1 MTVIAASLW
10 GSNLGLLVVLA
21 VCFVSAF
28 LVATMLIGGSVRKKR
43 EMSLARRLGRGRRRE
58 GSTTE
63 TGESTTRWVPSQLAD
78 VGQRFAT
85 ATGFS
90 ASLDE
95 RLERAGM
102 PMLSGEF
109 ITMTVLAAIAGA
121 IFGGL
126 VLANVF
132 FALLVAAV
140 FALVPYFWLVRA
152 LQKRQNAL
160 NDQLADTLSVL
171 ASSLRAGYSFL
182 QALDTVSKE
191 IGEPS
196 AHEFQRVVAEIRLGR
211 PIDDALIAMADRIGS
226 DDLRWAVIAI
236 NVQRQVGGNLAEVL
250 DIVANTVR
258 ERAYIRR
265 QIKVLSAE
273 GRYSI
278 IILTALPILLL
289 LYQAIVNP
297 DYVKLLFTTDLGLV
311 MLAVGVGLIGAGV
324 FWMTRLVKIDV

>member
-1 MTVIAASLW
+1 MVAASLW
-10 GSNLGLLVVLA
+10 SSDLGLLVILAAVFVAAFVL
-21 VCFVSAF
+21 
-28 LVATMLIGGSVRKKR
+28 ATMLVGGSVRKKR
-43 EMSLARRLGRGRRRE
+43 EMSLARRLGRGRKRE
-58 GSTTE
+58 EPTVEGGDS
-63 TGESTTRWVPSQLAD
+63 TRWVPSQLAD

-121 IFGGL
+121 VFGGL
-126 VLANVF
+126 LLGNIV
-132 FALLVAAV
+132 FALIVAAI
-140 FALVPYFWLVRA
+140 FALVPYFWVVRA

-196 AHEFQRVVAEIRLGR
+196 DHEFQRVVAEIRLGR

-226 DDLRWAVIAI
+226 DDLKWAVIAI

-278 IILTALPILLL
+278 AILTALPILLL
-289 LYQAIVNP
+289 IYQAIVNP

-311 MLAVGVGLIGAGV
+311 MLVVGVALIGAGV

>member
-1 MTVIAASLW
+1 MVAASLW
-10 GSNLGLLVVLA
+10 GSDLGLLVILA
-21 VCFVSAF
+21 VCFVAVF
-28 LVATMLIGGSVRKKR
+28 LIGTMLVGGSVRKKR
-43 EMSLARRLGRGRRRE
+43 EMSLARRLGRGRRRDE
-58 GSTTE
+58 EAPEAG
-63 TGESTTRWVPSQLAD
+63 GESSRWVPSQLAD
-78 VGQRFAT
+78 VGQRFAV

-109 ITMTVLAAIAGA
+109 ITMIVLAGIAGA
-121 IFGGL
+121 VFGGL
-126 VLANVF
+126 VLPNII
-132 FALLVAAV
+132 FALVVAVV
-140 FALVPYFWLVRA
+140 FALIPYFWLTRA

-196 AHEFQRVVAEIRLGR
+196 DHEFQRVVAEIRLGR
-211 PIDDALIAMADRIGS
+211 PIDDALIAMATRIGS
-226 DDLRWAVIAI
+226 DDLKWAVIAI

-311 MLAVGVGLIGAGV
+311 MLVVGVSLIGAGV